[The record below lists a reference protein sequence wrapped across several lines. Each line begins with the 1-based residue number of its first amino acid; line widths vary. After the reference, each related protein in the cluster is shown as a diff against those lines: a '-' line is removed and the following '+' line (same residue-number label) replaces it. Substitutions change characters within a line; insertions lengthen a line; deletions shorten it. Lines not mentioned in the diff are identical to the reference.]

1 MTNRKIIIGLSASL
15 LTIIAFGLVIG
26 FVIVPSLTN
35 KEKST
40 TASSAASSST
50 SLSSSLSAS
59 TTISST
65 TSSTASVLNY
75 ENSNQMVI
83 KLILNSDNKWTQSG
97 LPFEIRDLENNI
109 ITPEQYTS
117 KLALQRRIK
126 INGLTYD
133 ITELTDSEMTIKRTQ
148 LTVN

>member
-40 TASSAASSST
+40 ST
-50 SLSSSLSAS
+50 SLSASSTTSLSAS

-65 TSSTASVLNY
+65 TSSSASVLNY
-75 ENSNQMVI
+75 ENSNQTVI

>member
-26 FVIVPSLTN
+26 FVIVPYLTN

-40 TASSAASSST
+40 TASSTASS
-50 SLSSSLSAS
+50 SSSLSAS

-65 TSSTASVLNY
+65 SSSASVLNY

-133 ITELTDSEMTIKRTQ
+133 ITELTDSEMTIERTQ